1 MRGII
6 MRSLTLGMMLI
17 PVSAQAQRISAHV
30 VVSGG
35 RYHSDMVGTRPRIR
49 YRRNGLDVVRWFP
62 RRGMV
67 VVERYQRFRPTVS
80 PLWQSFGEGRR
91 WLRRRGF
98 RPVTVYV
105 RGGHYYHR
113 VWADGPTR
121 GNPTFRPLVVW
132 QRGGRVYRIQEP
144 LFRRRSS
151 RDHRR

>member
-1 MRGII
+1 MRGKI

-17 PVSAQAQRISAHV
+17 PVSAQAQRISANV
-30 VVSGG
+30 LVSGG
-35 RYHSDMVGTRPRIR
+35 RYHSNVVGTRPRFR

-67 VVERYQRFRPTVS
+67 VVERYQRFGPRVL
-80 PLWQSFGEGRR
+80 PLRRSFGEGRR
-91 WLRRRGF
+91 WLRQRGF

-121 GNPTFRPLVVW
+121 GNPSLRPLVVW

-144 LFRRRSS
+144 FVRRRSPSDRS
-151 RDHRR
+151 R